1 VEMCASKARMDISL
15 AYSVLALPTFANFGL
30 RVYGQ
35 PRHTWGHSRSMPVL
49 LSGHSKAPLC
59 KTVLKFQAFIEQCIR
74 RGIHALTANSN

>member
-1 VEMCASKARMDISL
+1 
-15 AYSVLALPTFANFGL
+15 
-30 RVYGQ
+30 
-35 PRHTWGHSRSMPVL
+35 MPVL